1 MNDYTIANAKERALE
16 ALLPNPERFATVV
29 NEFSTLVR
37 LLNDRWWR
45 DPETGELITRND
57 GEMIALMHSE
67 LSEALEGVRK
77 GMMDSHLPHRKSIEV
92 ELADTIIRILDYAGN
107 YRLDLGGAIIE
118 KLHYN
123 WHRQDHTLEARKADG
138 GKKF

>member
-1 MNDYTIANAKERALE
+1 MNDYTIANAKERTLE
-16 ALLPNPERFATVV
+16 TLLPDPERFATVV
-29 NEFSTLVR
+29 NEFATLVR

-45 DPETGELITRND
+45 DPESGELISRND

-77 GMMDSHLPHRKSIEV
+77 GAMDSHLPHRKSVEV
-92 ELADTIIRILDYAGN
+92 ELADTVIRILDYAGN
-107 YRLDLGGAIIE
+107 YRLDLGGAIME
-118 KLHYN
+118 KLRYN
-123 WHRQDHTLEARKADG
+123 WHRQDHTLEARREVG

>member
-16 ALLPNPERFATVV
+16 ALLPNPERFTQVV

-45 DPETGELITRND
+45 DPKTGEPIARND

-67 LSEALEGVRK
+67 LSEALEGIRK
-77 GMMDSHLPHRKSIEV
+77 GSMDSHLPHRSSVEV
-92 ELADTIIRILDYAGN
+92 ELADTVIRILDYAGD
-107 YRLDLGGAIIE
+107 RKLDLGGAIME
-118 KLHYN
+118 KLRYN